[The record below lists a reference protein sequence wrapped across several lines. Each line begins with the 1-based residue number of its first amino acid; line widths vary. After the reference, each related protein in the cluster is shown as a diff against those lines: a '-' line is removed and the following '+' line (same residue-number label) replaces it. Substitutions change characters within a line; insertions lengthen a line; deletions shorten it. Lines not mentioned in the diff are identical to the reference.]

1 MARESAITSAAAPW
15 FALNVEIGIGMQ
27 GDFVAVVGKDGIVA
41 HRLHAGCRSLFGPP
55 SQGFLGVACPDFHK
69 MAVRAVVA
77 LPVDEGDAC
86 LKRRFVVRVDVEI
99 GAHVAGGLG
108 GVDILDA
115 CDSRT
120 VFESGMNGGQA
131 RFARAY
137 NDDVVLFRFGEVY
150 DRLGCLQESGA
161 GRCGGF
167 GLFRGCVGLA
177 ASGEASGGKCAHSGN
192 SGCLKEVAARYAK
205 LCSFVIIPS

>member
-1 MARESAITSAAAPW
+1 
-15 FALNVEIGIGMQ
+15 
-27 GDFVAVVGKDGIVA
+27 
-41 HRLHAGCRSLFGPP
+41 
-55 SQGFLGVACPDFHK
+55 
-69 MAVRAVVA
+69 MAVGAVVA
-77 LPVDEGDAC
+77 LPVDEGNAC

-115 CDSRT
+115 CDSRA
-120 VFESGMNGGQA
+120 VFESGMDGGQT
-131 RFARAY
+131 RFACAY
-137 NDDVVLFRFGEVY
+137 NDDVVLFRFGEVC

-167 GLFRGCVGLA
+167 GLFRGCFGLA

-205 LCSFVIIPS
+205 LFFHHYSLLAVGRGAAGLEFPRCLRWRPSSCRWTELCALEGFAASTDEAK